1 MIKSRL
7 GLVSPGVLGFA
18 LLCLLL
24 SPLPAAADQI
34 QTYGF
39 TGIAGGSTVTGTF
52 DFLLNLSEFPPASGS
67 IVGPWEFSTPFGV
80 ISSATAGASTLFF
93 TPPRFAFAAR
103 EVWGFLD
110 FSSVSS
116 TGQDV
121 TAQLAFALPALG
133 SLVTEI
139 TENTPNGIVVLN
151 HPSFLSSS
159 SGATLDFT
167 SGAVS
172 PVPEPPSLLL
182 LGTAMLGCAPLIRW
196 RFWRT

>member
-52 DFLLNLSEFPPASGS
+52 DFLLNLSQFPPVSGS

-93 TPPRFAFAAR
+93 TPPSSTHAAS

-116 TGQDV
+116 IGQDV
-121 TAQLAFALPALG
+121 TAQLAFSLPLG
-133 SLVTEI
+133 PLVTEI

-182 LGTAMLGCAPLIRW
+182 LGTAMLGCAPLIRR